1 MIARRLAESVL
12 FLEARNRSDADQ
24 EYTDAIRRVI
34 EEHALMRETLES
46 IRYERNIQTI
56 SRMASSALRQ
66 TAGNRIDD
74 DVAMR
79 ETLDKL
85 AKLLPSDEELHDM
98 MLARSMIRK
107 LID

>member
-34 EEHALMRETLES
+34 EEHALLRETLES
-46 IRYERNIQTI
+46 IRYERNIKNI
-56 SRMASSALRQ
+56 GRMASSALRQ

-74 DVAMR
+74 DVEMR
-79 ETLDKL
+79 STLDKL
-85 AKLLPSDEELHDM
+85 ANLLPSDEELHDM

-107 LID
+107 MLD